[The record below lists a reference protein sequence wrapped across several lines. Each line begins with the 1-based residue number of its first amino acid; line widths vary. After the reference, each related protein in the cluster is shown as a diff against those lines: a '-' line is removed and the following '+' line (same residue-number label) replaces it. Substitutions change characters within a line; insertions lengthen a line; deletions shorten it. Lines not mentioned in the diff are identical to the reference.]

1 MQNKTLKVKVEE
13 AQESRNDAKKAY
25 LNIEKENQFVQ
36 RQLSDANGQI
46 HDLEQQLNASEQNA
60 HSLQGNNNYNQLTF
74 TCSKS
79 AIQTLEKGVKLVL
92 LWLTL
97 NTFCSFF

>member
-25 LNIEKENQFVQ
+25 LNIEKESQFLQ

-46 HDLEQQLNASEQNA
+46 HGLEQQLNASEQNA
-60 HSLQGNNNYNQLTF
+60 HSLEGNNNYNQH
-74 TCSKS
+74 
-79 AIQTLEKGVKLVL
+79 L
-92 LWLTL
+92 LLQ
-97 NTFCSFF
+97 NQQQKH

>member
-25 LNIEKENQFVQ
+25 LNIEKESQFLQ

-46 HDLEQQLNASEQNA
+46 HGLEQQLSASEQNA
-60 HSLQGNNNYNQLTF
+60 HSLQGNNNHNQHL
-74 TCSKS
+74 
-79 AIQTLEKGVKLVL
+79 LVP
-92 LWLTL
+92 
-97 NTFCSFF
+97 NQQ

>member
-13 AQESRNDAKKAY
+13 AQESRNDAKKPY
-25 LNIEKENQFVQ
+25 LNIEKESQFVQ
-36 RQLSDANGQI
+36 RQLTDANGQI

-74 TCSKS
+74 TCCSKLT
-79 AIQTLEKGVKLVL
+79 IETLEKGVKYLQ
-92 LWLTL
+92 
-97 NTFCSFF
+97 S